1 VQQCRRLVHFIFKG
15 KIMKTITTLAAVCMA
30 LGLGACASSTS
41 SPAASSKSAAQA
53 TELPAAIATPADQKP
68 AFTWHAVGVQ
78 IYECKLSDKG
88 APAWAFV
95 APEADLTNDKDQ
107 KVGTHGAGPF
117 WMANDGSKIVGAVK
131 GRSPAANVQDIPW
144 LLLTVQSSSGN
155 GKMSSIK
162 SVQRINTEGGQP
174 PATGCS
180 TQADL
185 GKRNQQGYSSDYVFL
200 TAR

>member
-1 VQQCRRLVHFIFKG
+1 VPQACPFHFLKE
-15 KIMKTITTLAAVCMA
+15 KIMKTITTLAAMCVA
-30 LGLGACASSTS
+30 LGLGACASSPSSSIATS
-41 SPAASSKSAAQA
+41 SKASTAKS
-53 TELPAAIATPADQKP
+53 TELPDAIATPADQKP